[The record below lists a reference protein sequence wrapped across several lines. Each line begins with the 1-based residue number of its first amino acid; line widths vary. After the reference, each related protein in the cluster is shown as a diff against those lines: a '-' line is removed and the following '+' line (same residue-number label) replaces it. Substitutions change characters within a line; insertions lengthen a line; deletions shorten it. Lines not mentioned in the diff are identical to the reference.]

1 MKGKIMKRAV
11 SILLLLVFVFGLSLV
26 SFANTPFI
34 NRRERNQQRRIAHGI
49 GEGQLTAR
57 EAARL
62 EREEYQIHRYERHA
76 KSDGNLSWRERQRLD
91 NMLDREDR
99 NIHHQRHDA
108 QGRNP

>member
-1 MKGKIMKRAV
+1 MKRAV
-11 SILLLLVFVFGLSLV
+11 SILLLLVVVLGASLV

-62 EREEYQIHRYERHA
+62 EREEYQINRYERHA
-76 KSDGNLSWRERQRLD
+76 KSDGHLSWHERERLD

-99 NIHHQRHDA
+99 NIHHQRHDG